1 MNDETESLILSYSGS
16 DAQDYGGVPDEIP
29 ENVLRAPLK
38 VQRLPNFPPNVTLRR
53 ATPGSSG
60 VDVYAAIDRP
70 VKLNVIGSRAT
81 IPTGIRVEV
90 PMGAELQVR
99 PRSGLAH
106 KHGVTILNTPGTID
120 SDYRGE
126 IGVIMVLLGPGK
138 FIVEPGMAIAQ
149 LVMQEVIFPEI
160 QIVDAL
166 GETERGTG
174 GFGSTGK

>member
-1 MNDETESLILSYSGS
+1 MNDEAEGLLLPYTGINL
-16 DAQDYGGVPDEIP
+16 QDYGAAPEGIP

-38 VQRLPNFPPNVTLRR
+38 VHRLPNFPPNVTLRR

-60 VDVYAAIDRP
+60 VDVYAAIKQP
-70 VKLNVIGSRAT
+70 VKLSVIGSRAT

-99 PRSGLAH
+99 PRSGLAS
-106 KHGVTILNTPGTID
+106 KYGVTVLNAPGTID

-126 IGVIMVLLGPGK
+126 VGVIMVLLGSGK
-138 FIVEPGMAIAQ
+138 FIIEPGMAIAQ

-160 QIVDAL
+160 QITDEL
-166 GETERGTG
+166 GETERGAG